1 MANTSKPAAKPRA
14 AKATSG
20 AAASEAGSGETVQ
33 GINVRSFTPT
43 FRRAGVEFTSEGR
56 DFRLDDLSEEQI
68 EAIAAEPMLSVRGV
82 ELPASAEDLVALQLA
97 GAADSTEG
105 NA

>member
-1 MANTSKPAAKPRA
+1 MARTNRSAANSGATP
-14 AKATSG
+14 AKAAFETAESV
-20 AAASEAGSGETVQ
+20 AGETVQ

-68 EAIAAEPMLSVRGV
+68 EAIASEPMLSVRGI
-82 ELPASAEDLVALQLA
+82 ELPALVDDLAAAESTGGTEA
-97 GAADSTEG
+97 GDA
-105 NA
+105 